1 MKIAA
6 ITLLNRARFI
16 EHYNNPEQMVQFTDD
31 LFVDYSALEGEDHS
45 LVINAFV
52 NDNGFKFVV
61 EDINAGDRERLPLNQ
76 DARDIFEFIGEL
88 TAMIINRDYEE
99 GVLAENRFDLV
110 KLCLQK
116 TTGDLADKMFADIN
130 MEEEDDGDAPVD
142 EQPQESDPNLIY
154 MQMVCGQMFTVEK
167 NSINWDDTIENLD
180 HIAQFQATIKQMIFD
195 LYTKGDDE
203 IDLVMD
209 RVREVIANE
218 RQNTSMDPDYSK
230 LNISN
235 EKEGLLLQL
244 FDLNTIY
251 EQIILIAAQIS
262 VQNQMMKMMTSMGD
276 ANTPVEDIEDKVIAE
291 EDINPIEEVPVEEVI
306 EEPAPVEEVVEEA
319 PVEELVEEPTPDFT
333 DDEKEFLR
341 KTYGIRFPGDDE

>member
-45 LVINAFV
+45 LVINAFF
-52 NDNGFKFVV
+52 NDIGFKFVV

-99 GVLAENRFDLV
+99 GILAENYFDLV
-110 KLCLQK
+110 RLCLQK
-116 TTGDLADKMFADIN
+116 TTGDLADRLFGDIN
-130 MEEEDDGDAPVD
+130 MEEDIDETPDD
-142 EQPQESDPNLIY
+142 EQPQEPDPNLIY
-154 MQMVCGQMFTVEK
+154 IQMVCGQMFTVEK
-167 NSINWDDTIENLD
+167 SSIDWDDIIENLD

-195 LYTKGDDE
+195 LYTKDDDE
-203 IDLVMD
+203 IELVMD
-209 RVREVIANE
+209 HVREVIANE
-218 RQNTSMDPDYSK
+218 RQNTNMDPDYSK
-230 LNISN
+230 LNVPYGN
-235 EKEGLLLQL
+235 ERESLLLQL

-262 VQNQMMKMMTSMGD
+262 VQNQMMKVMSSMGNAD
-276 ANTPVEDIEDKVIAE
+276 TPVEDIEDKVIAE
-291 EDINPIEEVPVEEVI
+291 DEIASIEEVPE
-306 EEPAPVEEVVEEA
+306 EEPAPDFSEE
-319 PVEELVEEPTPDFT
+319 
-333 DDEKEFLR
+333 EKQFLR
-341 KTYGIRFPGDDE
+341 TKYGIRFPGDEE